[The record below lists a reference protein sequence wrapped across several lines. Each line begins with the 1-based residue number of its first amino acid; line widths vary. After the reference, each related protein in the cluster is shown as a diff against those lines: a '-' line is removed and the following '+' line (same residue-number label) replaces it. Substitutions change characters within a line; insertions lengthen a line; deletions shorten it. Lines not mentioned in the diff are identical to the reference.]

1 MKTRTERRL
10 SLCLLALSLLLAAC
24 GRTDAAPERPTP
36 TAAPSLAPLPRR
48 EHAEGESLRVYVDG
62 LLSARGLRED
72 GCVYVPVRALCD
84 FFGQEMRWS
93 GDEESFSLRVG
104 HLAVNGSRGRE
115 YYTAAGRYI
124 WAPED
129 WLVRGGEL
137 YLPAR
142 ALQKL
147 FTLEA
152 EEDDGTLAFSSEGM
166 ELLTGGTDY
175 YALNFPTEELYWL
188 SHIIAAEARFEP
200 LDGQIGVGNVV
211 MNRVRSE
218 RFPGTVFEVIYD
230 TANAIQFKPIALGG
244 IREEPSEQAMIAAC
258 LVLEGADTVGESLYF
273 VNPDYAD
280 AGWFDRALEKTAQ
293 IGSHIFYSERGE

>member
-1 MKTRTERRL
+1 MRKAAAL
-10 SLCLLALSLLLAAC
+10 LLALLLLTGCAAR
-24 GRTDAAPERPTP
+24 GTGAPTPEPAAPTP
-36 TAAPSLAPLPRR
+36 AASLAPAAAAPAG
-48 EHAEGESLRVYVDG
+48 AEPVAVTIDG
-62 LLSARGLRED
+62 VLAAKGWQKD

-115 YYTAAGRYI
+115 YYTAAGRYV

-230 TANAIQFKPIALGG
+230 TANAIQFMPIALGG

>member
-1 MKTRTERRL
+1 MRKTAAL
-10 SLCLLALSLLLAAC
+10 LLALLLLTGCAAQET
-24 GRTDAAPERPTP
+24 GTPTP
-36 TAAPSLAPLPRR
+36 APATPTPAASLTPNAPAPVG
-48 EHAEGESLRVYVDG
+48 AKAVAVTIDG
-62 LLSARGLRED
+62 ILAAKGWQKN

-84 FFGQEMRWS
+84 FVGQEMRWN
-93 GDEESFSLRVG
+93 GDEKSFSLHVG
-104 HLAVNGSRGRE
+104 RLTVYGSRGQE
-115 YYTAAGRYI
+115 YYTADGRYV

-147 FTLEA
+147 FTLTAE
-152 EEDDGTLAFSSEGM
+152 EEDDGTLAFSSKGM
-166 ELLTGGTDY
+166 ELLSGGADY
-175 YALNFPTEELYWL
+175 YELNFPTEDLYWL

-230 TANAIQFKPIALGG
+230 TANAIQFMPIALGG
-244 IREEPSEQAMIAAC
+244 IREDPSEQAMIAAC

-280 AGWFDRALEKTAQ
+280 VWWFDNALEKTAQ
-293 IGSHIFYSERGE
+293 IGSHNFYAERGE